1 MGMEH
6 EYFEVDVFATTAF
19 SGNPLAVIANAG
31 ELDSEQMQAIARWIN
46 FSETSFLLPPTESSA
61 DYRVRIF
68 TPFEELPFAGHPTL
82 GSARAWRSLGI
93 EPHKHG
99 RIVQECAIGLVTI
112 QEETIRNDAG
122 KKQKI
127 YSFATPDLL
136 KSGPLTH
143 AEIASACEALNI
155 DPADVVDHA
164 WGDNGPGWKILQ
176 LANADAVKAIKP
188 QASHDEKV
196 GVIGAYEGEGPEY
209 EVRAFM
215 FGLEDPVTGSL
226 NGSVAQFMRERNH
239 VPDSYTAT
247 QGSQMGR
254 AGVVH
259 VFDDGKDI
267 WIGGSVQIRVSGT
280 LSSGK
285 SL

>member
-1 MGMEH
+1 MEH
-6 EYFEVDVFATTAF
+6 EYFEVDVFATSPF

-31 ELDSEQMQAIARWIN
+31 DLDTEQMQAIASWIN

-99 RIVQECAIGLVTI
+99 RIVQECALGLVTI
-112 QEETIRNDAG
+112 QEEAIRNDEG
-122 KKQKI
+122 NKQKI
-127 YSFATPDLL
+127 FSFATPDLL
-136 KSGPLTH
+136 KSGPLSDD
-143 AEIASACEALNI
+143 ELASACAAINI
-155 DPADVVDHA
+155 DPSEVVDHG

-176 LANADAVKAIKP
+176 LRDAEAVRQLKP
-188 QASHDEKV
+188 KTSHAEKV
-196 GVIGAYEGEGPEY
+196 GVVGLSDDEGPEY

-226 NGSVAQFMRERNH
+226 NGSVAQFMRDRKL
-239 VPDSYTAT
+239 VPESYTAT
-247 QGSQMGR
+247 QGSQLGR

-259 VFDDGKDI
+259 VFDDGKEI
-267 WIGGSVQIRVSGT
+267 WIGGSVHIRVSGT
-280 LSSGK
+280 LTSGN

>member
-1 MGMEH
+1 MEH
-6 EYFEVDVFATTAF
+6 EYFEVDVFATTPF

-31 ELDSEQMQAIARWIN
+31 DLDTEQMQAIARWIN
-46 FSETSFLLPPTESSA
+46 FSETSFLLPPTQSDA

-93 EPHKHG
+93 DPIKSG
-99 RIVQECAIGLVTI
+99 QIIQECAIGLVTV
-112 QEETIRNDAG
+112 QEEKIRNEEG

-127 YSFATPDLL
+127 FSFATPDLI
-136 KSGPLTH
+136 KSGPLTE
-143 AEIASACEALNI
+143 AEVASACAALNI
-155 DPADVVDHA
+155 DPEQVIDHG

-176 LANADAVKAIKP
+176 LKDADAVKAIQPK
-188 QASHDEKV
+188 ATHDEKV
-196 GVIGAYEGEGPEY
+196 GVVGTYAEGPAY

-215 FGLEDPVTGSL
+215 YGLEDPVTGSL
-226 NGSVAQFMRERNH
+226 NGSVAQFMRSRKL
-239 VPDSYTAT
+239 VPESYTAT
-247 QGSQMGR
+247 QGGNLGR

-259 VFDDGKDI
+259 IFDDAKEI
-267 WIGGSVQIRVSGT
+267 WVGGSVHIRVSGT